1 MPPSGTYTYY
11 PGTLEVPERSAANTH
26 GVSYKILAQ
35 VEIGEGAEGVI
46 LAHGS
51 RFGGHALYVQDRKL
65 QYVYNFLGL
74 DPEQHLESGELA
86 PGKYV
91 LGVEF
96 EKERRGDQGESHGTM
111 TLHVG
116 EEKVASAQM
125 RTQSGHFS
133 LCGEGLCIGYDG
145 GDTVTTRYPNRFP
158 FTGGEIA
165 QVEVHVGED
174 AYVDLER
181 HLQAAL
187 ARD

>member
-1 MPPSGTYTYY
+1 M
-11 PGTLEVPERSAANTH
+11 PERSAANTH
-26 GVSYKILAQ
+26 GVSYKILAE
-35 VEIGEGAEGVI
+35 VELGEGAEGVI
-46 LAHGS
+46 FAHGS
-51 RFGGHALYVQDRKL
+51 RFGGHALYVKDGKL

-74 DPEQHLESGELA
+74 DPEQHLESGALA
-86 PGKYV
+86 PGKHV

-96 EKERRGDQGESHGTM
+96 AKEKQGDHGESLGTM
-111 TLHVG
+111 TLHVDD
-116 EEKVASAQM
+116 EAVASAQM
-125 RTQSGHFS
+125 RTQAGHFS

-145 GDTVTTRYPNRFP
+145 GDTVTTRYPTRFP

-165 QVEVHVGED
+165 KVEVNVGDD